1 MKVSKNIFL
10 IVICFTVVVALS
22 FFFFKDA
29 NFDLINMKY
38 EASSIVPQV
47 QHKETVKVL
56 ILSYSRY
63 IQSSSIHTGTGGLV
77 SFYFIGDH

>member
-10 IVICFTVVVALS
+10 IVICFTAVVALS

-29 NFDLINMKY
+29 NFDPINMKY
-38 EASSIVPQV
+38 EA

-63 IQSSSIHTGTGGLV
+63 IQSSAIHTGG
-77 SFYFIGDH
+77 